1 MKRGFKILLFLV
13 LLAVLAGLGGYWYA
27 FKRPHQNMLKAKPEY
42 AVEAGVLFHE
52 YTDDEV
58 TANKKYLGKVIEI
71 TGKVIRVEATENRHS
86 VILEDDLSGVISY
99 LDSSF
104 VAANREM
111 IRTIDPGHYITLR
124 GQCDGMLNDVVI
136 SRAVIIQ

>member
-1 MKRGFKILLFLV
+1 
-13 LLAVLAGLGGYWYA
+13 
-27 FKRPHQNMLKAKPEY
+27 MLKAKPEY
-42 AVEAGVLFHE
+42 VVEAGFLFHE
-52 YTDDEV
+52 YADDEMA
-58 TANKKYLGKVIEI
+58 ANKKYLGKVIEI
-71 TGKVIRVEATENRHS
+71 TGKVVRLEVVENQYS

-111 IRTIDPGHYITLR
+111 IRTIDPGQYITLR

-136 SRAVIIQ
+136 SRAVVIQSRPGPKLPKP

>member
-1 MKRGFKILLFLV
+1 MKKQKFGS
-13 LLAVLAGLGGYWYA
+13 YWYA

-42 AVEAGVLFHE
+42 VVEAGFLFHE
-52 YTDDEV
+52 YADDEMA
-58 TANKKYLGKVIEI
+58 ANKKYLGKVIEI
-71 TGKVIRVEATENRHS
+71 TGKVVRLEVVENQYS

-111 IRTIDPGHYITLR
+111 IRTIDPGQYITLR

-136 SRAVIIQ
+136 SRAVVIQSRPGPKLPKP